1 MQKALLS
8 HYRRDIKLRM
18 NLVTKST
25 LLKIQ
30 NLNVE
35 FSSPLGT
42 VHALKNVSF
51 SIEKGSILG
60 VVGESGSGKSTI
72 SNSILRLLAKNARI
86 ASGEIKFEGENLL
99 TKSSTEMQKLR
110 GPEIATIY
118 QDPMTSL
125 SPVLTIGRQMID
137 ILYRSSKSMSKKKSY
152 AVETLR
158 KVGLPD
164 PETRMKMYPH
174 ELSGGQR
181 QRVCIAMAVMMKPKL
196 LIADEATTA
205 LDATL
210 EQEIIKLL
218 KKLQRDL
225 RCTMLFI
232 THHLGVVA
240 SLCDEVVVMN
250 DGEIKEYGEV
260 KDVFRNPTHM
270 YTRKL
275 LRCDPAWIRQKTRK
289 LPTMADDPNEPIK
302 IFNGKP
308 DRIKK
313 SIDPILEIDGLHI
326 TFEKKPLLGGVFG
339 GLKFLINAVKDVQL
353 VIHSGETLA
362 LVGESGSG
370 KTTIAR
376 SIIGLQKVTS
386 GSIKFRGTELT
397 NLNQSDLK
405 QYRQEI
411 AYMFQDPI
419 GSLSPRMKVLSLL
432 IEPFQIHNVPTS
444 DYKAEAIRLLDLVG
458 LTPKFLDRY
467 PHELSGGQAR
477 RIGVARAM
485 ALSPKLIVADE
496 PTAGLDVSIQ
506 GEVLNLLAEVQE
518 NTGVAILLITHNLNV
533 VRHISDRVSIMY
545 MGSFLE
551 VDDTE
556 KIFKSQ
562 QNEYT
567 RKLIAANSHAEL

>member
-1 MQKALLS
+1 MTNSK
-8 HYRRDIKLRM
+8 
-18 NLVTKST
+18 
-25 LLKIQ
+25 LLKIEK
-30 NLNVE
+30 LNVE

-72 SNSILRLLAKNARI
+72 SNSILRLLAKNAKI

-137 ILYRSSKSMSKKKSY
+137 ILYRSSKSMSEKKSY

-164 PETRMKMYPH
+164 PETRIKMYPH

-260 KDVFRNPTHM
+260 KDVFRNPKHM

-302 IFNGKP
+302 IFYGKP

-313 SIDPILEIDGLHI
+313 SIDPILEIDGLHV

-432 IEPFQIHNVPTS
+432 TEPFQIHNVPIS

>member
-1 MQKALLS
+1 MPIAVLSLYHWYISLGIKLLS
-8 HYRRDIKLRM
+8 
-18 NLVTKST
+18 KS
-25 LLKIQ
+25 LLLEIEE
-30 NLNVE
+30 LNVK

-51 SIEKGSILG
+51 SVEKGSILG
-60 VVGESGSGKSTI
+60 VVGESGCGKSTI
-72 SNSILRLLAKNARI
+72 SNSILGLLAKNAKI
-86 ASGEIKFEGENLL
+86 TSGEIKFEGRDLL
-99 TKSSTEMQKLR
+99 TDPSIEMRKLR
-110 GPEIATIY
+110 GPEIATIF

-125 SPVLTIGRQMID
+125 SPVLSIGRQMND
-137 ILYRSSKSMSKKKSY
+137 ILYRSSKSANEKKRY

-164 PETRMKMYPH
+164 PETRINMYPH

-218 KKLQRDL
+218 KDLQRDL
-225 RCTMLFI
+225 GCTMLFV

-240 SLCDEVVVMN
+240 SLCDKVIVMYN
-250 DGEIKEYGEV
+250 GEIKEFGNV
-260 KDVFRNPTHM
+260 KDVFGNPKHI

-275 LRCDPAWIRQKTRK
+275 LRCDPAWIRQKTRQ
-289 LPTMADDPNEPIK
+289 LPTMGDDPNEPIK

-308 DRIKK
+308 DRINKD
-313 SIDPILEIDGLHI
+313 IAPILEINGLNV
-326 TFEKKPLLGGVFG
+326 TFEKRPLLGGILG
-339 GLKFLINAVKDVQL
+339 GLKYRIKAVQDVQL
-353 VIHSGETLA
+353 SIHSGETLA

-386 GSIKFRGTELT
+386 GSIKFEGNELT
-397 NLNQSDLK
+397 NLTHSNFK
-405 QYRQEI
+405 KYRQEI

-432 IEPFQIHNVPTS
+432 IEPFKIHNVSRS
-444 DYKAEAIRLLDLVG
+444 DYKKEAIHLLSLVG
-458 LTPKFLDRY
+458 LKPEFLDRY

-485 ALSPKLIVADE
+485 ALGPKLIVADE

-506 GEVLNLLAEVQE
+506 GEVLNLLAEVQDK
-518 NTGVAILLITHNLNV
+518 TGVAILLITHNLNV

-551 VDDTE
+551 VDETE

-567 RKLIAANSHAEL
+567 RKLIAANSHPVL